1 MKNLPEWELKVLF
14 KSINDKN
21 IAKSLKK
28 SEKEV
33 ASFCRKYK
41 GKIKQRIKNSKSLYV
56 ALDEYSRI
64 FQDLVKPIHY
74 ARLKFSESQS
84 DGKVAKFFQ
93 KMQVEYQRISSE
105 LLFFEIEILE
115 VNNKS
120 LKAFSKTK
128 NYTEYAYFIEKL
140 IKNKKH
146 KLSLR
151 DEKLI
156 SDYSLTGRK
165 ALVRLYDEEKAYK
178 TYEVKLGKKIKTLS
192 LTESLHLL
200 HSKDRKQRASA
211 HKGIST
217 GLKQEARRS
226 AFIFNNLIQNKFTSD
241 KYRDYKEP
249 EISRHNE
256 NDTNKETV
264 NIMCDVIVS
273 NYKLVHKFYKKK
285 QKLLK
290 LKTVYD
296 YDRYA
301 PISKST
307 KKYSVAQAKS
317 LVLDAFYSFSEKK
330 GKIAEIFFD
339 KNWIDFKKRPGKRG
353 GAYCAFVTPDT
364 NPFVFMNY
372 EGSLRDVSTLAHELG
387 HAVHAYL
394 MGELKYINFDVPLT
408 LAETASVFSEM
419 LLFDYMKDKLKS
431 ESEKQALYVAKI
443 DDSFATVY
451 RQVSMFLF
459 ERDFYSAVKNTGEQS
474 AEQINAIWRKRQTE
488 MYGKSVTLTSE
499 YDLWW
504 SYIPH
509 FIHTPFYVY
518 AYAFGELLTL
528 SLYNNYKE
536 NGDAFVDKY
545 LNFLSLGGT
554 KKPEQLLRP
563 LGVNLKSKEFWQG
576 GINSL
581 KEIVDL
587 I

>member
-1 MKNLPEWELKVLF
+1 MKDLPAWDLNILF

-21 IAKSLKK
+21 ITKTLNR
-28 SEKEV
+28 SEKDV
-33 ASFCRKYK
+33 ASFCKKYK
-41 GKIKQRIKNSKSLYV
+41 GKIKQRVKSSSTLYK
-56 ALDEYSRI
+56 ALNEYDRI

-74 ARLKFSESQS
+74 AQLKFSESQS
-84 DGKVAKFFQ
+84 DPKSAKFFQ
-93 KMQVEYQRISSE
+93 NMQVEFQRISSE
-105 LLFFEIEILE
+105 LLFFEIELLE
-115 VNNKS
+115 LNSKK
-120 LKAFSKTK
+120 LKEYSK
-128 NYTEYAYFIEKL
+128 NEQGSEYAYFIEKL

-156 SDYSLTGRK
+156 SDLNLSGRK
-165 ALVRLYDEEKAYK
+165 AFVRLYDEEKAYK
-178 TYEVKLGKKIKTLS
+178 TYDIKVGKKTKTFS
-192 LTESLHLL
+192 LNESLHML
-200 HSKDRKQRASA
+200 HSKERNKRANA
-211 HKGIST
+211 HKGISK
-217 GLKQEARRS
+217 GLKEEARRS
-226 AFIFNNLIQNKFTSD
+226 AFIFNNLIQNKYTSD
-241 KYRDYKEP
+241 KYRNYEQP
-249 EISRHNE
+249 ENSRHIE
-256 NDTNKETV
+256 NDTNIETV
-264 NIMCDVIVS
+264 NIMCDVIVN

-290 LKTVYD
+290 IKKLYD

-307 KKYSVAQAKS
+307 KKYSVTEAKN
-317 LVLDAFYSFSEKK
+317 LVLESFYSFSSKK
-330 GKIAEIFFD
+330 GIIAEMFFD

-364 NPFVFMNY
+364 HPFVFMNY

-394 MGELKYINFDVPLT
+394 MGGLKYINFDVPLT

-419 LLFDYMKDKLKS
+419 LLFDSMKDKLKS
-431 ESEKQALYVAKI
+431 ESEKKALYVSKI

-451 RQVSMFLF
+451 RQISMFLF
-459 ERDFYSAVKNTGEQS
+459 ERDFYSAVKNGGEQS
-474 AEQINAIWRKRQTE
+474 VEQINEIWRKRQTE
-488 MYGKSVTLTSE
+488 MYGKSVTLTDE

-536 NGDAFVDKY
+536 NGEAFVDKY

-554 KKPEQLLRP
+554 KKPEQLLKP
-563 LGVNLKSKEFWQG
+563 LGVNLKSKEFWEG

-581 KEIVDL
+581 KKIVDL